1 MAKAFKA
8 FKFSIS
14 LIHLSE
20 VSDTWNEIKLA
31 GIKEYFRN
39 QYPEL
44 IIEYSIVKHD
54 DILDSLD
61 NYIKNNAI
69 DILTLTTYKR
79 NIFSR
84 LFNPGIARK
93 MIFHSDTPL
102 LVINTRR
109 NFSKP

>member
-1 MAKAFKA
+1 M
-8 FKFSIS
+8 
-14 LIHLSE
+14 
-20 VSDTWNEIKLA
+20 A